1 MNSIIQNFDKVVWFF
16 WHQVRATLE
25 KVRKKMYGEYDE
37 MKRKI
42 QQLTNE
48 LKVSTHSFTGK
59 AYGKNCPSVI

>member
-1 MNSIIQNFDKVVWFF
+1 M
-16 WHQVRATLE
+16 RATLE

-48 LKVSTHSFTGK
+48 LKVSIRLFAGK
-59 AYGKNCPSVI
+59 AYENKCPSVI

>member
-1 MNSIIQNFDKVVWFF
+1 M
-16 WHQVRATLE
+16 RATLE

-48 LKVSTHSFTGK
+48 LKVSIHSFVGK
-59 AYGKNCPSVI
+59 AYENNCPSVIQKRGFFFSSAEQK